1 MRITKPIIFAGSDT
15 FDSFIK
21 EIVKIEEINTEIG
34 LGRFQDKKDT
44 YRITMDMFQKKLP
57 AECNKMTDSL
67 AANDLENFAITV
79 HTMKSSLA
87 TVGAMRLS
95 EKASEL
101 ENASKNQEID
111 FCRQRF
117 PEFKEKLLSLY
128 KKLSVIFS
136 GSQDP
141 REKKPGD
148 MNRLGGNAQKAL
160 VAVEAF
166 DSDTGIEILK
176 NLLSYNFGAETNILL
191 ENALTALENFEY
203 EGASE
208 SLRKIK

>member
-1 MRITKPIIFAGSDT
+1 MHITGSDT

-21 EIVKIEEINTEIG
+21 ELVKIEEINTEIG

-44 YRITMDMFQKKLP
+44 YRLTIDMFQKKLP
-57 AECNKMTDSL
+57 GECNKMADFLTAGDT
-67 AANDLENFAITV
+67 ENFAVAV

-87 TVGAMRLS
+87 TIGAMRLS
-95 EKASEL
+95 EKAFEL
-101 ENASKNQEID
+101 ETASKNREID
-111 FCRQRF
+111 FCRLRF

-128 KKLSVIFS
+128 KKLSVIFTA
-136 GSQDP
+136 GETI

-148 MNRLGGNAQKAL
+148 MSRLRENAQKAL
-160 VAVEAF
+160 AAVEKF
-166 DSDTGIEILK
+166 DGDGGIEIIK
-176 NLLSYNFGAETNILL
+176 NLLSYDFGAQTNILL
-191 ENALTALENFEY
+191 ENALSALENFEY